1 VYHGGSST
9 PVAMQVEPSPAGIE
23 VVEVASTPLPQ
34 VVEPKKKSKVQL
46 LLGSENTL
54 MP

>member
-1 VYHGGSST
+1 MNEENRSEELST
-9 PVAMQVEPSPAGIE
+9 YME
-23 VVEVASTPLPQ
+23 VVEVASIPLPQ